1 MLGQN
6 AKDFF
11 KTAAADGETGS
22 EAFAYERAVN
32 SIMITCF
39 LFVIGLLILLL
50 GVFKACLHNISKDHD
65 MSVKYVKKSNSRAV
79 QCEEHQQVVF
89 RDSVDFFKYPDEMT
103 KLIMQHNE
111 RRRKQE

>member
-1 MLGQN
+1 MWQNKLGQN
-6 AKDFF
+6 AKEFF
-11 KTAAADGETGS
+11 ITAARADGETGS

-79 QCEEHQQVVF
+79 
-89 RDSVDFFKYPDEMT
+89 
-103 KLIMQHNE
+103 
-111 RRRKQE
+111 